1 MKNIFY
7 FICKVIDVE
16 NIRSI
21 FFANEYEKI
30 FPLFLPLDIVSNL
43 KIKVKESE
51 IEDKIYTFGVN
62 LDEEKYKEVVGE
74 ISNYQNVKIL

>member
-1 MKNIFY
+1 M
-7 FICKVIDVE
+7 
-16 NIRSI
+16 
-21 FFANEYEKI
+21 
-30 FPLFLPLDIVSNL
+30 DIVKNL

>member
-1 MKNIFY
+1 MMLI
-7 FICKVIDVE
+7 
-16 NIRSI
+16 
-21 FFANEYEKI
+21 
-30 FPLFLPLDIVSNL
+30 FLPLDIVKNL

-74 ISNYQNVKIL
+74 ISKYNNLKKSEKFWINDISIPQWWEQ